1 MNVWGKIETESW
13 VKVRYSEHPLPPIF
27 QFLSQLTSS
36 RTNEMT
42 HRMYNS
48 KLDTMTTSCSNFI
61 PHRKYNQMTTAP
73 KEIRLENI
81 QNSVTSRPNIRIYHV
96 LGHHLWRLVL
106 RTSEVQE
113 MSKNPYLFLKFA
125 IRPYIYL
132 YWILQKFRDRQG
144 HFWCKKHVG

>member
-1 MNVWGKIETESW
+1 M
-13 VKVRYSEHPLPPIF
+13 PPIF

-42 HRMYNS
+42 HLVKFQTRHHDDVMPQFHT
-48 KLDTMTTSCSNFI
+48 L
-61 PHRKYNQMTTAP
+61 YNQMTTAP

-81 QNSVTSRPNIRIYHV
+81 QNCVTSRPNIRIYHV
-96 LGHHLWRLVL
+96 LCVACGHHLWRLVL

-125 IRPYIYL
+125 IRPYIYFEYCHSFETGKARPL
-132 YWILQKFRDRQG
+132 LM
-144 HFWCKKHVG
+144 